1 MKILVVD
8 DDISVCLYLKN
19 VLEKLHHDVIVS
31 HDAKNAWEIMQS
43 KEINILLTDWVMPGL
58 SGIDL
63 CQLVRNEIKQSHY
76 VYIILLTGKSSD
88 DDRIIG
94 FDSGADD
101 FISKPVIMREL
112 SVRIKAAQRVIELE
126 HELVLK
132 NQQLELA
139 NDTIKGNYEH
149 IKRDIDAAAQIQQT
163 LLPHSKETLLP
174 VNLSWDYIPADVLA
188 GDLFNFY
195 PLDNQHIALYL
206 IDVAGHGVPAAMFS
220 VYLNKM
226 LSPEK
231 LPESIIYKHS
241 SHRDSHQFRSPAQIV
256 QSLNDH
262 FLQNNDTM
270 LYFTMIYAIINTETG
285 AGELCQAGHPYPL
298 ISRKEGVVD
307 ALGEGG
313 HPVGLIEDACYE
325 NVSFNLKQGDR
336 LTLYSD
342 GVTECFNA
350 DEIPFE
356 MERLKAILS
365 GSNNMPIKQSI
376 KNVVDGVKQWHRF
389 GTSKTSFE
397 DDISLLS
404 IEIIKGND
412 K

>member
-19 VLEKLHHDVIVS
+19 VLEKLHHEVIMT
-31 HDAKNAWEIMQS
+31 HDAKSAWEIIQS
-43 KEINILLTDWVMPGL
+43 GKINILLTDWMMPGF

-63 CQLVRNEIKQSHY
+63 CQLVRSELEKSHY

-101 FISKPVIMREL
+101 FISKPVILRDL
-112 SVRIKAAQRVIELE
+112 TVRIKAAKRVIELE
-126 HELVLK
+126 HELLVK
-132 NQQLELA
+132 NQQLESA
-139 NDTIKGNYEH
+139 NNTIKSSYEQ
-149 IKRDIDAAAQIQQT
+149 IKRDVDAAAQIQQT
-163 LLPHSKETLLP
+163 LLPQSAETFLP
-174 VNLSWDYIPADVLA
+174 VNLSWDYIPADVLT

-195 PLDNQHIALYL
+195 PLDNKHIALYL

-226 LSPEK
+226 LSAEK
-231 LPESIIYKHS
+231 LPESIIYNRS
-241 SHRDSHQFRSPAQIV
+241 SPKEIPQFRSPAQIV

-262 FLQNNDTM
+262 FLQNNDSM

-298 ISRKEGVVD
+298 ISRNDGTVD
-307 ALGEGG
+307 ILGEGG
-313 HPVGLIEDACYE
+313 YPVGLIEEARYE
-325 NVSFNLKQGDR
+325 NVSFDIKQGER
-336 LTLYSD
+336 LMLYSD

-356 MERLKAILS
+356 IERFKAIMS
-365 GSNNMPIKQSI
+365 DSNNIPIKQSI
-376 KNVVDGVKQWHRF
+376 SNVVDGVTQWHRL
-389 GTSKTSFE
+389 GTNKTSFE

-404 IEIIKGND
+404 IEITKGDD

>member
-8 DDISVCLYLKN
+8 DDIAVCLYLKN
-19 VLEKLHHDVIVS
+19 VLETLHHEVIMS
-31 HDAKNAWEIMQS
+31 HDAKSAWEIIQAE
-43 KEINILLTDWVMPGL
+43 EINILLTDWIMPGL

-63 CQLVRNEIKQSHY
+63 CQLVRHVSDKSHY

-88 DDRIIG
+88 NDRIMG

-101 FISKPVIMREL
+101 FILKPVILREL
-112 SVRIKAAQRVIELE
+112 IVRIKAAKRVIELE
-126 HELVLK
+126 HELLVK

-139 NDTIKGNYEH
+139 NGTIKSHYEQ
-149 IKRDIDAAAQIQQT
+149 IKQDVNAAAEIQQT
-163 LLPHSKETLLP
+163 LLPHTVEIPLP
-174 VNLSWDYIPADVLA
+174 VNLSWDYIPADILA

-195 PLDNQHIALYL
+195 PLDDKHIALYL

-231 LPESIIYKHS
+231 LPESIIYKHFS
-241 SHRDSHQFRSPAQIV
+241 SGEIPQFKSPAQIV
-256 QSLNDH
+256 QSLNEH
-262 FLQNNDTM
+262 FLKSNDSM
-270 LYFTMIYAIINTETG
+270 LYFTMIYAIINTESG

-298 ISRKEGVVD
+298 ITRNNGIVE

-313 HPVGLIEDACYE
+313 HPVGLIEEACYE
-325 NVSFNLKQGDR
+325 NVSFSIREGER

-342 GVTECFNA
+342 GVTECFNI
-350 DEIPFE
+350 DGVPFE
-356 MERLKAILS
+356 IERLKAILS
-365 GSNNMPIKQSI
+365 DSHKMPIQQSI
-376 KNVVDGVKQWHRF
+376 KKVVSGVTRWHRL
-389 GTSKTSFE
+389 GTSKMSFE

-404 IEIIKGND
+404 IEFN
-412 K
+412 

>member
-19 VLEKLHHDVIVS
+19 ILEKLHHEVIMS
-31 HDAKNAWEIMQS
+31 HDAKSAWKIIQS
-43 KEINILLTDWVMPGL
+43 EEINILLTDWIMPGL

-63 CQLVRNEIKQSHY
+63 CQLVRNELEKSHY

-88 DDRIIG
+88 NDRIMG

-101 FISKPVIMREL
+101 FISKPVILREL
-112 SVRIKAAQRVIELE
+112 TVRIKAAKRVIELE
-126 HELVLK
+126 HELLAK
-132 NQQLELA
+132 NQQLESA
-139 NDTIKGNYEH
+139 NDTIKSSYEQ
-149 IKRDIDAAAQIQQT
+149 IKRDIEAAAQIQQT
-163 LLPHSKETLLP
+163 LLPHSAEISLP

-195 PLDNQHIALYL
+195 PLDNKHIALYL
-206 IDVAGHGVPAAMFS
+206 IDIAGHGVPAAMFS

-241 SHRDSHQFRSPAQIV
+241 SSGESPQFRSPAQIV

-270 LYFTMIYAIINTETG
+270 LYFTMIYAIINTKTG
-285 AGELCQAGHPYPL
+285 TGELCQAGHPYPL
-298 ISRKEGVVD
+298 ISHNDGIVD
-307 ALGEGG
+307 VLGEGG
-313 HPVGLIEDACYE
+313 HPVGLIEEACYK
-325 NVSFNLKQGDR
+325 NISFKLKQGDR

-356 MERLKAILS
+356 IDRLKAILS
-365 GSNNMPIKQSI
+365 DSNNMPIKQSI
-376 KNVVDGVKQWHRF
+376 TNVVGGVTQWYRL

-404 IEIIKGND
+404 IELS
-412 K
+412 